1 MSEQETITKAIGF
14 WEKNNKKIVI
24 ILGSLII
31 VVGGYFAYTAISNR
45 YFETVTDKWGR
56 VRRRD
61 IRNGR
66 FVKTN

>member
-1 MSEQETITKAIGF
+1 MQLF
-14 WEKNNKKIVI
+14 Q
-24 ILGSLII
+24 ILGSAALL
-31 VVGGYFAYTAISNR
+31 VVGGYFTYTAISNR

-56 VRRRD
+56 VRKRD

>member
-1 MSEQETITKAIGF
+1 MQLF
-14 WEKNNKKIVI
+14 Q
-24 ILGSLII
+24 ILGSAALLG
-31 VVGGYFAYTAISNR
+31 VSGYFAYTALSNR

-56 VRRRD
+56 IRRRD

>member
-1 MSEQETITKAIGF
+1 MQLF
-14 WEKNNKKIVI
+14 Q
-24 ILGSLII
+24 ILGSAVLL

-61 IRNGR
+61 IRTGR
-66 FVKTN
+66 FVKAN